1 MPCSK
6 TAWRCEM
13 NEKDLTLLNEILDD
27 LKWARSMLSGSY
39 DPTGYHLDNSISKL
53 TMRIE
58 ELEDEDEVS

>member
-1 MPCSK
+1 
-6 TAWRCEM
+6 M
-13 NEKDLTLLNEILDD
+13 NSQDIPLLNEVLED